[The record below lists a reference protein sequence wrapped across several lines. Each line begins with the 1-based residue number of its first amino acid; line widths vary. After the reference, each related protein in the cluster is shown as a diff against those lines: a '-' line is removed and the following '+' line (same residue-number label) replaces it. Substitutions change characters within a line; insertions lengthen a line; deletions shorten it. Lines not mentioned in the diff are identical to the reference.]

1 MRVKKGVGSRCPRNV
16 LVTVPAGS
24 VLAKAINYG
33 KLTQNAAQ
41 GKETQR
47 KNRF

>member
-24 VLAKAINYG
+24 VLAKAINYDDILSAYESEEG
-33 KLTQNAAQ
+33 SR
-41 GKETQR
+41 E
-47 KNRF
+47 